1 MLSMPER
8 RTLSQWQPSDCPQS
22 GQARAS
28 LGTEE
33 PKTPFIPMAAQLEH
47 VQALAWAQ
55 ALEQREPI
63 FPVLAVAGLPAPGQ
77 RGNERS
83 ASGVQQGQMP
93 DLRETKEQ
101 TGTRAQ
107 TGGRARKTGR
117 EGSQGSLGSAQ
128 NKAGKRKKLTKCK
141 NRIGQGRGRG
151 AGTGKMSG
159 V

>member
-1 MLSMPER
+1 MLEH

-22 GQARAS
+22 GRARAS

-33 PKTPFIPMAAQLEH
+33 PKTLFISMAAQLEQ

-55 ALEQREPI
+55 ALQRREPI
-63 FPVLAVAGLPAPGQ
+63 FPVLATARLPAPGQ
-77 RGNERS
+77 QGSERS
-83 ASGVQQGQMP
+83 ASGAQQGQMP

-107 TGGRARKTGR
+107 NRR
-117 EGSQGSLGSAQ
+117 ESKQNRQEREPGISRQCTKQG
-128 NKAGKRKKLTKCK
+128 RKKLTKFK
-141 NRIGQGRGRG
+141 NRIGQGWGRG
-151 AGTGKMSG
+151 TGTGKMSG